1 MKIDKTLLTKEEY
14 RTLKAKERIEKQRI
28 KQQKNSAK
36 TILENRPSNPTVAF
50 VLGNGTSRRPI
61 EPASLRPHG
70 KIYGCNALYR
80 EFVPDYL
87 IAVDPKMI
95 VEINQAGYQKEH
107 QVWTNSNKRYEGF
120 EKFNYFNPSKGW
132 SSGPTA
138 LWLASQHNYQTVYI
152 LGFDYL
158 GLQNGK
164 KFNNVYADTQNY
176 KKSIETATYYGNW
189 LRQTET
195 VIKENPTIQY
205 KRVINADNFQPGQL
219 NNYKN
224 YSTVFIEDFR
234 KIFNI
239 S

>member
-1 MKIDKTLLTKEEY
+1 MKIDKSLLTKEEY
-14 RTLKAKERIEKQRI
+14 RTLKAKQRIEKQRE
-28 KQQKNSAK
+28 KQQKLSAQ
-36 TILENRPSNPTVAF
+36 TLTENRPNNPTTAF
-50 VLGNGTSRRPI
+50 VLGNGTSRKTIDPT
-61 EPASLRPHG
+61 SLRPHG

-107 QVWTNSNKRYEGF
+107 QVWTNPNKRYEGF

-138 LWLASQHNYQTVYI
+138 LWLASQHNYETIYI
-152 LGFDYL
+152 MGFDYL
-158 GLQNGK
+158 GLQDGK

-176 KKSIETATYYGNW
+176 KKSADTATYYGNW

-195 VIKENPTIQY
+195 VIKENPQIQY
-205 KRVINADNFQPGQL
+205 KRVIRADNFQPGQL

-224 YSTVFIEDFR
+224 YSTVFIEDF
-234 KIFNI
+234 KKMFNI